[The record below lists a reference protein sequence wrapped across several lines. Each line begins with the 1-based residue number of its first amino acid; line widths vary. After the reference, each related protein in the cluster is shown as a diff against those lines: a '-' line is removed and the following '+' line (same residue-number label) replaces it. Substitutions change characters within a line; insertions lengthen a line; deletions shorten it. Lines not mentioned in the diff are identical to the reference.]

1 MPWIRTPRSRTFIEV
16 WYTPSTR
23 RLMLHFRKDETMYAY
38 RGVPDQVFAAFM
50 TAKSMGAFY
59 SRRIRGKYHADLVG

>member
-50 TAKSMGAFY
+50 TAK
-59 SRRIRGKYHADLVG
+59 